1 MLSHYYVHVYS
12 IHVHVL
18 LKYMRKTTL
27 KLPSTYSEMGQ
38 VISLHNEIILVI
50 SFVVQICG
58 IVLEIVQNGHN
69 CTFFVVWEQRL
80 KADVLKGNAA
90 V

>member
-1 MLSHYYVHVYS
+1 
-12 IHVHVL
+12 
-18 LKYMRKTTL
+18 MRKTTL